1 VSERAE
7 RGGILGAF
15 TFFRQHERLVA
26 ISISTVL
33 VMAGQGVI
41 GPVLPLFAKEFGVG
55 AAAVGLT
62 LSMFALARLIL
73 NIPLGLLSDRY
84 GRRFLLIGGPI
95 VTAVGMIGSG
105 LSPSIE
111 VLLAWRFIAGAGSA
125 MYMTGAMIYLTDIST
140 PETRARFIGTNQG
153 ALLLGVSI
161 GPGVGGLIA
170 EFWGLRAPFYVVG
183 VAALFAAVYAQLR
196 LPETR
201 HLALANE
208 RAEREQRSTQQRASV
223 GGRPWLTMIRS
234 RNFAA
239 VSLVT
244 MAIFFTRTA
253 SMQTL
258 VPLLSVDRLDM
269 SPGVLGAI
277 FTAMSVVNMLL
288 ITPAAIGADRF
299 GRKKVIVPSMLGT
312 AVGLMLYAGADS
324 YTMFIVASLALSSA
338 MSIAG
343 PAPAAY
349 AADIAPVEAR
359 GLAMGLYRTT
369 GDFGFVVGP
378 PLLGALADATSF
390 AVGLTV
396 NAALAIGAGL
406 FFLVFARETVA
417 RSAAATA
424 PEPPAVPRGD
434 ATAAA
439 EPPPAAATI
448 EAPSIIGRALGRR
461 RGRRDYMG
469 GGLPGRDYMRFPG
482 EGLDSGAET
491 PGVETNL
498 PHTTPRAP
506 RVDRPGSGLRMRPL
520 RRRPRLPA
528 RDS

>member
-1 VSERAE
+1 MGRLA
-7 RGGILGAF
+7 
-15 TFFRQHERLVA
+15 FFRQHERLVA

-84 GRRFLLIGGPI
+84 GRRILLVGGPI

-105 LSPSIE
+105 LSPNIE
-111 VLLAWRFIAGAGSA
+111 ILLGWRFIAGAGSA

-183 VAALFAAVYAQLR
+183 VAALFAALYAQFR

-208 RAEREQRSTQQRASV
+208 RADRERREKEHQAPTT
-223 GGRPWLTMIRS
+223 GRPWLTMIRS
-234 RNFAA
+234 RDFAA

-253 SMQTL
+253 SRQTL
-258 VPLLSVDRLDM
+258 VPLLSVERLDM

-312 AVGLMLYAGADS
+312 AGGLMLYAGADT
-324 YTMFIVASLALSSA
+324 YTMFVVASLALSSA
-338 MSIAG
+338 MAIAG

-390 AVGLTV
+390 SVGLGV
-396 NAALAIGAGL
+396 NAALAIFAGL
-406 FFLVFARETVA
+406 FFLLFARETVVRKGVTVEA
-417 RSAAATA
+417 PP
-424 PEPPAVPRGD
+424 PEPV
-434 ATAAA
+434 ATNLAEQPVAEA
-439 EPPPAAATI
+439 EPPPEPASNGAQTKPVI
-448 EAPSIIGRALGRR
+448 EAPPKVRRALR

-469 GGLPGRDYMRFPG
+469 GGLPGRDYM
-482 EGLDSGAET
+482 GLDERTA
-491 PGVETNL
+491 L
-498 PHTTPRAP
+498 PPLDADLPPSTSRTPRA
-506 RVDRPGSGLRMRPL
+506 DRPGGLSRPL
-520 RRRPRLPA
+520 RRRPRLPS
-528 RDS
+528 RDG